1 MWVLNKDKIVY
12 ISNFHILDL
21 VSNEMRR
28 FEFSASSEIDTRPR
42 CVINFPTASNSSCEI
57 KMNLPRSS
65 ITPEKIE
72 EKINSNAH
80 FNEF

>member
-1 MWVLNKDKIVY
+1 MWVLNKDKTVLY

-65 ITPEKIE
+65 ITPAKIE

-80 FNEF
+80 

>member
-1 MWVLNKDKIVY
+1 M
-12 ISNFHILDL
+12 LDF

-65 ITPEKIE
+65 ITPEEKERKKIQTLISINFDSSL
-72 EKINSNAH
+72 KI
-80 FNEF
+80 

>member
-1 MWVLNKDKIVY
+1 MWVLNKDKTVY

-65 ITPEKIE
+65 ITPAKIE
-72 EKINSNAH
+72 EKINSNAR